1 MEVPTSSS
9 DFYAHLLQTS
19 LKTKDSFAGKL
30 IHARIIKAGLHLG
43 VFLMNNLMNFYAKSG
58 YVSDAH
64 RILDEMTAKTIFS
77 WNTMLSAYAKQ
88 GRLDE
93 ARRVFY
99 EIPDRDSVSWT
110 AMIVGY
116 NQMGRFENA
125 IRMFVEMIGSGVAPT
140 QYTITNVLA
149 SCAAIEALE
158 IGRKVHSFVVKLGLR
173 SCVPVTNSL
182 LNMYVKCSDPLTAKV
197 VFDRMR
203 VKNTSSWNV
212 MISLHMQSSRVDLAL
227 AQFQQ
232 MAERDVVSWNSMI
245 AGCNQHGFNLEAL
258 EIFSNMLK
266 DVLWKPDKF
275 TLASALSACAN
286 LEKLSLGKQIH
297 AYILRTE
304 FVTSGA
310 VKNALIS
317 MYAKSGGVE
326 IARKIVEQSGYL
338 DLNVIAFTA
347 LLDGYIK
354 LGEIKPA
361 RQIFDSLRERDVVAW
376 TAMIVGYVQN
386 GLYNDA
392 LEHFRSMVLKGPK
405 PNSHTLAAVLS
416 VSSSLASLYYG
427 KQIHGSAIR
436 SWEASSVSVSN
447 ALITMYA
454 KAGSLNNAKHVFNLI
469 RQNRDTVSWTSMI
482 MALAQHGHGEEAI
495 ELFEEML
502 AGGIKPDHITYV
514 GVLSAC
520 THVGLVEQGR
530 KYYYL
535 MQDLH
540 KIEPSLSHYAC
551 MIDLFGRAG
560 LLQEAHDFI
569 KSMPIEPDV
578 ISWGSLL
585 ASCKVHKNMELAK
598 VAAERLLLIEPD
610 NSGAYSALAN
620 LYSACGRWKDAAE
633 IRKSMRDRGVKKDQG
648 FSWLQIQNR
657 VHVFGVEDGLH
668 PQKDAIYD
676 MVANI
681 WKDIKKMGFI
691 PDTESVLHD
700 LEQEVKEQ
708 ILQHHSEKLA
718 IAFGLISTP
727 ENSTLRIM
735 KNLRVC
741 NDCHSAIKFISKLVG
756 REIIVRD
763 STRFHHFRDGS
774 CSCRDYCMQLLCHS
788 CSLLKLQLSNFY
800 IFY

>member
-1 MEVPTSSS
+1 MEALCPPSPTSSS
-9 DFYAHLLQTS
+9 DLYAYLLQTS
-19 LKTKDSFAGKL
+19 LKSKDPFAGKL

-43 VFLMNNLMNFYAKSG
+43 VFLMNNLMNLYAKVGST
-58 YVSDAH
+58 SDAH
-64 RILDEMTAKTIFS
+64 RVFDDMTVKNTFS
-77 WNTMLSAYAKQ
+77 WNTILSAYAKQ
-88 GRLDE
+88 GRLDK
-93 ARRVFY
+93 ARRVFE

-110 AMIVGY
+110 SMIVGY
-116 NQMGRFENA
+116 NQIGHFENA
-125 IRMFVEMIGSGVAPT
+125 IKMFVQMIGSRISPT

-149 SCAAIEALE
+149 SCAAIEALD
-158 IGRKVHSFVVKLGLR
+158 IGRKVHSFVIKHGLG
-173 SCVPVTNSL
+173 SCIPVANSM
-182 LNMYVKCSDPLTAKV
+182 LNMYIKCGDSITAKF

-203 VKNTSSWNV
+203 LKNTSSWNV
-212 MISLHMQSSRVDLAL
+212 MISLHMESGRVDLAL
-227 AQFQQ
+227 GQFKQ
-232 MAERDVVSWNSMI
+232 MAERDVVSWNSMV
-245 AGCNQHGFNLEAL
+245 AGYNRHGFDVEAL

-266 DVLWKPDKF
+266 DSSLKPDKF

-286 LEKLSLGKQIH
+286 LEKLNPGKQIH
-297 AYILRTE
+297 AFIIRTE
-304 FVTSGA
+304 FDTSGA
-310 VKNALIS
+310 VGNALVS

-326 IARKIVEQSGYL
+326 IARKIVEQSGSSA
-338 DLNVIAFTA
+338 LNVIAFTA

-354 LGEIKPA
+354 LGDINPA
-361 RQIFDSLRERDVVAW
+361 RQIFDSLRDRDVVAW

-386 GLYNDA
+386 GLNNEA
-392 LEHFRSMVLKGPK
+392 LELFRSMIKEGPK
-405 PNSHTLAAVLS
+405 PNSHTLAAMLS
-416 VSSSLASLYYG
+416 VSSSLASLYHG
-427 KQIHGSAIR
+427 KQIHSSAIR

-454 KAGSLNNAKHVFNLI
+454 KAGSLNNSKQVFDLI
-469 RQNRDTVSWTSMI
+469 RNNRDTISWTSMI
-482 MALAQHGHGEEAI
+482 IALAQHGHGEEAI

-502 AGGIKPDHITYV
+502 AVGIKPDHITYV

-530 KYYYL
+530 RYYHL

-540 KIEPSLSHYAC
+540 KIKPTLSHYAC

-569 KSMPIEPDV
+569 KGMPVEPDV

-585 ASCKVHKNMELAK
+585 ASCKVHKNVELAK
-598 VAAERLLLIEPD
+598 VAAERLLLLEPG
-610 NSGAYSALAN
+610 NSGAYSSLAN

-633 IRKSMRDRGVKKDQG
+633 TRKSMKDRGVKKDQG
-648 FSWLQIQNR
+648 FSWLQVQNK

-668 PQKDAIYD
+668 PQKDAIYN
-676 MVANI
+676 MMEKI
-681 WKDIKKMGFI
+681 WKEIKKMGFI

-708 ILQHHSEKLA
+708 MLRHHSEKLA
-718 IAFGLISTP
+718 IAFGLLSTP
-727 ENSTLRIM
+727 ENTTLRIM

-763 STRFHHFRDGS
+763 STRFHHFKDGS
-774 CSCRDYCMQLLCHS
+774 CSCQDYW
-788 CSLLKLQLSNFY
+788 
-800 IFY
+800 